1 MTTPNGAIK
10 FNNSTGHDTQ
20 SSGLGPAVAVY
31 GSGASTTG
39 ASNVVTGIN
48 TAGVSPGDLL
58 WVQSSSGRQFSII
71 ASVDSST
78 QVTCDDNFDNTESG
92 RTWAIGGKRAT
103 IDNADSRLLLTTDGA
118 AKDLTV
124 ELENTGTDYYV
135 TSSIRLYRITITG
148 DPVTRTVVNSTHN
161 GYLFGSYYATAYVK
175 NLHLKC
181 SATTKTSTI
190 GICHTHHQGSHYCDN
205 LVFDATD
212 NWNRAFGHT
221 ALAAGGM
228 TIRNTKVYNT
238 ITAVHYTG
246 ATAFFENCIFKDN
259 QNDCIQSYNNPM
271 YIYGCQF
278 LNTGSIAIKHIGNPG
293 QVMVIANCIFNGGSI
308 GLHMY
313 TYTQAWRTGYMAN
326 CILANFTTQAVTDG
340 TSYTTGFSFLNN
352 AFYNNAQNYARG
364 ESVAFHR
371 NDVDLTADPFVDA
384 ANGDFNLNN
393 AAGGG
398 DVLRRN
404 DYATDG
410 TNTNLYP
417 FRQYVSDDFL
427 TGKTKHPLSR
437 F

>member
-1 MTTPNGAIK
+1 MTAPNGAII
-10 FNNSTGHDTQ
+10 FNNVTGSDTAA
-20 SSGLGPAVAVY
+20 SGLGPAVAVT
-31 GSGASTTG
+31 GSGASTTS

-48 TAGVSPGDLL
+48 TTGVSPGDLL

-71 ASVDSST
+71 ATVDSGA
-78 QVTCDDNFDNTESG
+78 QVTCDNTFDNTESG

-103 IDNADSRLLLTTDGA
+103 IDNADSRRLLNPDGVGGG
-118 AKDLTV
+118 LTV

-135 TSSIRLYRITITG
+135 TASIVLDRITITG

-161 GYLFGSYYATAYVK
+161 GYLFGSYYSTSFIK

-181 SATTKTSTI
+181 SAATKTSTI
-190 GICHTHHQGSHYCDN
+190 GICHTHNQGSHVCDN

-212 NWNRAFGHT
+212 NWNYAFGFT
-221 ALAAGGM
+221 ALAGGSM

-259 QNDCIQSYNNPM
+259 QTDCIVSYNNPM

-278 LNTGSIAIKHIGNPG
+278 LNTGGIAIKHTGNPG
-293 QVMVIANCIFNGGSI
+293 GVMMIVNCIFNGGTI

-313 TYTQAWRTGYMAN
+313 TYTQAWRTGFMAN

-340 TSYTTGFSFLNN
+340 TSYTTGFSFYNN
-352 AFYNNAQNYARG
+352 GFYNNAQNYARG

-384 ANGDFNLNN
+384 ANGDFNINN

-398 DVLRRN
+398 AVLR
-404 DYATDG
+404 
-410 TNTNLYP
+410 
-417 FRQYVSDDFL
+417 S
-427 TGKTKHPLSR
+427 TKYTLGG
-437 F
+437 

>member
-1 MTTPNGAIK
+1 MTAPNGAIK
-10 FNNSTGHDTQ
+10 FNNSTGSDTQ

-39 ASNVVTGIN
+39 ASAVVTGITTTGV
-48 TAGVSPGDLL
+48 TAGDLL

-78 QVTCDDNFDNTESG
+78 QVTCDDNFDVTETG

-103 IDNADSRLLLTTDGA
+103 IDNSDSRLLLTTDGSS
-118 AKDLTV
+118 KGLTV

-135 TSSIRLYRITITG
+135 TASIILNVITITG
-148 DPVTRTVVNSTHN
+148 DAQNRTVVNSTFN
-161 GYLFGSYYATAYVK
+161 GYLFGASAGTAYVK

-190 GICHTHHQGSHYCDN
+190 GICHTHHNGSHDCDN

-259 QNDCIQSYNNPM
+259 QTDGIESYNNPM

-278 LNTGSIAIKHIGNPG
+278 LNTGGIAIKHLGNPG
-293 QVMVIANCIFNGGSI
+293 QVMVIVNCIFNGGTI

-313 TYTQAWRTGYMAN
+313 TYTQTWRTGFMAN

-340 TSYTTGFSFLNN
+340 TTYTTGFSFLNN
-352 AFYNNAQNYARG
+352 AFYNNTQNYARG

-371 NDVDLTADPFVDA
+371 NDVNLTADPFVDA
-384 ANGDFNLNN
+384 ANDDFNINN

-398 DVLRRN
+398 AVLRS
-404 DYATDG
+404 
-410 TNTNLYP
+410 TNYTL
-417 FRQYVSDDFL
+417 
-427 TGKTKHPLSR
+427 GG
-437 F
+437 